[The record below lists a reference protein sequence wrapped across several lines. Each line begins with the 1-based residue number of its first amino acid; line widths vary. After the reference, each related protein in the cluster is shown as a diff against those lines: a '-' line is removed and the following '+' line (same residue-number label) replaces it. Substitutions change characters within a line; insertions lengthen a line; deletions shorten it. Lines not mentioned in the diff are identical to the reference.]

1 MGVSQGAEGYVNT
14 LPQGA
19 MFTPKL
25 KVDPGGSQIS
35 LEEPNWSKQALKV
48 LSQNHPEDEE
58 EMPVKRGK

>member
-35 LEEPNWSKQALKV
+35 LEEPN
-48 LSQNHPEDEE
+48 
-58 EMPVKRGK
+58 